1 MDKKQ
6 SGAAAAV
13 VGALLYGGAQLMDL
27 NDRLVALEEAH
38 PEVAEAEA
46 EAEAEPE
53 PAEEPKEEE
62 QPEKAEEEPEK
73 KEEPVEATK
82 EG

>member
-1 MDKKQ
+1 MDKKL

-13 VGALLYGGAQLMDL
+13 VGALLYGGAQLMDI
-27 NDRLVALEEAH
+27 NERLEALEKAQ
-38 PEVAEAEA
+38 PEA

-53 PAEEPKEEE
+53 KAPEPAEEPDKEEKT
-62 QPEKAEEEPEK
+62 EKASEKPEK
-73 KEEPVEATK
+73 KKEPVEATK

>member
-1 MDKKQ
+1 MDKKL

-46 EAEAEPE
+46 EPE

-62 QPEKAEEEPEK
+62 QPEQPEEEPEK
-73 KEEPVEATK
+73 APEPAEATE